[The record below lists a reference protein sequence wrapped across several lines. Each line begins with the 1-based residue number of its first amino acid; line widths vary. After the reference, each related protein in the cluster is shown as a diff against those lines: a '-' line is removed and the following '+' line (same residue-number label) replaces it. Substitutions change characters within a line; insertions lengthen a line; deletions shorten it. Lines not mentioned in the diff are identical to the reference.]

1 MPQPGIMLRKQN
13 KNKILRETRKDRW
26 TMPANGGH
34 NVDIA
39 RLLVQL
45 RSDRRRLDR
54 AIDALETIA
63 LERKKRRKEPPVPG
77 GQGVA
82 KSTRA
87 ATNKTRVNGIEDV
100 AQNRTARIISMKIS
114 PPEKEDRLEATPA
127 TLISLRQ

>member
-1 MPQPGIMLRKQN
+1 MLRKQN

-63 LERKKRRKEPPVPG
+63 LERKKRREKPPVPG

-82 KSTRA
+82 KSNRA
-87 ATNKTRVNGIEDV
+87 ATNKTRVVNGIDNV

-114 PPEKEDRLEATPA
+114 PPEKEDRLQATPA